1 MAKVLHQIDS
11 NHFNSGFQSKIK
23 TDVPPDNK
31 HLKVNNLRK
40 ILGAIVEF
48 NDEMPFVSLA
58 EFPLPNVNLAAEGQ
72 PEEIGTI
79 IKYGWDARIQC
90 GSYRGL
96 AFLQCKNLNFP
107 YYYRVLQCKTLNLI
121 EDED

>member
-79 IKYGWDARIQC
+79 IKYGWDARISAVVI
-90 GSYRGL
+90 G
-96 AFLQCKNLNFP
+96 
-107 YYYRVLQCKTLNLI
+107 VLPSCSART
-121 EDED
+121 

>member
-72 PEEIGTI
+72 PEEIGI
-79 IKYGWDARIQC
+79 YNNKIWLGCAI
-90 GSYRGL
+90 S
-96 AFLQCKNLNFP
+96 AVVI
-107 YYYRVLQCKTLNLI
+107 RVLPSCSART
-121 EDED
+121 